1 MAVPGSGEL
10 KLVGIY
16 SEKNE
21 GDYTSFNAD
30 GATDI
35 SLRGLSDNS
44 FDDSSEVGSGDE
56 DINLANVSSNRP
68 DGSEPHA
75 MSEFYDYDHGNN
87 STYWGA
93 SNGANGIADFTF
105 SVSANTPGVSAL
117 KTILLRNG
125 SGTTDVFLSSN
136 VSGQKGNIDVEMS
149 VSQLGDPGTNG
160 SGTSD
165 TTGFANHLADS
176 PRQFT
181 GQNGNRTYYIRLK
194 YISGGSSGTTNA
206 TLTFRNNSVT
216 DTTGVAVAF
225 GQGMSDVR
233 LKTNINRIG
242 YSNSNIPIYSFNYKN
257 DLNTTYKGVM
267 AQDLLEL
274 GFDDSVILDSKG
286 FYAVDY
292 NSIDVDMEII

>member
-1 MAVPGSGEL
+1 M
-10 KLVGIY
+10 
-16 SEKNE
+16 
-21 GDYTSFNAD
+21 
-30 GATDI
+30 
-35 SLRGLSDNS
+35 RGLSDNS
-44 FDDSSEVGSGDE
+44 FDDSSELGSGDE
-56 DINLANVSSNRP
+56 DINLANVSANRP

-136 VSGQKGNIDVEMS
+136 VSGTKGAIDVEMS

-165 TTGFANHLADS
+165 TTGFANHLADR

-267 AQDLLEL
+267 AQDLLEM

>member
-1 MAVPGSGEL
+1 MAVPSSGEISM
-10 KLVGIY
+10 VGIF

-21 GDYTSFNAD
+21 SDYTAMYPEENH
-30 GATDI
+30 I
-35 SLRGLSDNS
+35 SLRGLSSNS
-44 FDDSSEVGSGDE
+44 HDDSEGGNI
-56 DINLANVSSNRP
+56 DINLANVSANRP

-105 SVSANTPGVSAL
+105 SVSANTPSVSGL

-181 GQNGNRTYYIRLK
+181 GQSGNRTYYIRLK

-216 DTTGVAVAF
+216 DTTGVGVAF
-225 GQGMSDVR
+225 GSGISDVR

-242 YSNSNIPIYSFNYKN
+242 YSNSKIPIYSFNYKN
-257 DLNTTYKGVM
+257 DLKTTYKGVM
-267 AQDLLEL
+267 AQDLLEM
-274 GFDDSVILDSKG
+274 GFDNSVILDSNG

-292 NSIDVDMEII
+292 SSIDVDMEII

>member
-1 MAVPGSGEL
+1 MAVPSSGEISM
-10 KLVGIY
+10 VGIY

-21 GDYTSFNAD
+21 SDYTAMYPEENH
-30 GATDI
+30 I
-35 SLRGLSDNS
+35 SLRGLSSNS
-44 FDDSSEVGSGDE
+44 HDDSEGGNI
-56 DINLANVSSNRP
+56 DINLANVSANRP

-75 MSEFYDYDHGNN
+75 MSEFYGYDHDNN

-93 SNGANGIADFTF
+93 SNGANGITDFTIT
-105 SVSANTPGVSAL
+105 VSGNTPAVSTL

-136 VSGQKGNIDVEMS
+136 VSGQKGSIDVEMS

-160 SGTSD
+160 NGTSD
-165 TTGFANHLADS
+165 TSGFANYLADS

-181 GQNGNRTYYIRLK
+181 GQSGNRTYYLRLK
-194 YISGGSSGTTNA
+194 YISGTTSTNA

-216 DTTGVAVAF
+216 DTTGV
-225 GQGMSDVR
+225 GITIGGGPGSSDSR

-257 DLNTTYKGVM
+257 DLSTTYKGVM
-267 AQDLLEL
+267 AQDLLEM
-274 GFDDSVILDSKG
+274 GFNDSVILDSNG
-286 FYAVDY
+286 FYTVDY
-292 NSIDVDMEII
+292 SSIDVDMEII

>member
-1 MAVPGSGEL
+1 MAVPSSGEISM
-10 KLVGIY
+10 VGIF

-21 GDYTSFNAD
+21 SDYTAMYPEENH
-30 GATDI
+30 I
-35 SLRGLSDNS
+35 SLRGLSSNS
-44 FDDSSEVGSGDE
+44 HDDSEGGNI
-56 DINLANVSSNRP
+56 DINLANVSANRP

-75 MSEFYDYDHGNN
+75 MSEFYDYDHDNN

-165 TTGFANHLADS
+165 TSGFANHLADS

-181 GQNGNRTYYIRLK
+181 GQSGNRTYYIRLK

-216 DTTGVAVAF
+216 DTTGVGIAF
-225 GQGMSDVR
+225 GQGISDVR

-242 YSNSNIPIYSFNYKN
+242 YSNSKIPIYSFNYKN
-257 DLNTTYKGVM
+257 DLKTTYKGVM
-267 AQDLLEL
+267 AQDLLEM
-274 GFDDSVILDSKG
+274 GFDNSVILDSNG

-292 NSIDVDMEII
+292 SSIDVDMEII

>member
-1 MAVPGSGEL
+1 MAVPSSGEISM
-10 KLVGIY
+10 VGIF

-21 GDYTSFNAD
+21 SDYTAMYPEENH
-30 GATDI
+30 I
-35 SLRGLSDNS
+35 SLRGLSSNS
-44 FDDSSEVGSGDE
+44 HDDSEGGNI
-56 DINLANVSSNRP
+56 DINLANVSANRP

-75 MSEFYDYDHGNN
+75 MSEFYDYDHDNN

-105 SVSANTPGVSAL
+105 SVSANTPSVSGL

-181 GQNGNRTYYIRLK
+181 GQSGNRTYYIRLK

-216 DTTGVAVAF
+216 DTTGVGVAF
-225 GQGMSDVR
+225 GSGISDVR

-242 YSNSNIPIYSFNYKN
+242 YSNSKIPIYSFNYKN
-257 DLNTTYKGVM
+257 DLKTTYKGVM
-267 AQDLLEL
+267 AQDLLEM
-274 GFDDSVILDSKG
+274 GFDNSVILDSNG

-292 NSIDVDMEII
+292 SSIDVDMEII

>member
-1 MAVPGSGEL
+1 MAVPSSGEISM
-10 KLVGIY
+10 VGIF

-21 GDYTSFNAD
+21 SDYTAMYPEENH
-30 GATDI
+30 I
-35 SLRGLSDNS
+35 SLRGLSSNS
-44 FDDSSEVGSGDE
+44 HDDSEGGNI
-56 DINLANVSSNRP
+56 DINLANVSANRP

-75 MSEFYDYDHGNN
+75 MSEFYDYDHDNN

-165 TTGFANHLADS
+165 TSGFANHLADS

-181 GQNGNRTYYIRLK
+181 GQSGNRTYYIRLK

-216 DTTGVAVAF
+216 DTTGVGIAF
-225 GQGMSDVR
+225 GQGISDVR

-242 YSNSNIPIYSFNYKN
+242 YSNSKIPIYSFNYKN
-257 DLNTTYKGVM
+257 DLKTTYKGVM
-267 AQDLLEL
+267 AQDLLEM
-274 GFDDSVILDSKG
+274 GFDNSVILDSNG

-292 NSIDVDMEII
+292 SSIDVDMEIIW

>member
-1 MAVPGSGEL
+1 MAVPSSGEISM
-10 KLVGIY
+10 VGIF

-21 GDYTSFNAD
+21 SDYTAMYPEENH
-30 GATDI
+30 I
-35 SLRGLSDNS
+35 SLRGLSSNS
-44 FDDSSEVGSGDE
+44 HDDSEGGNI
-56 DINLANVSSNRP
+56 DINLANVSANRP

-75 MSEFYDYDHGNN
+75 MSEFYDYDHDNN

-165 TTGFANHLADS
+165 TSGFANHLADS

-181 GQNGNRTYYIRLK
+181 GQSGNRTYYIRLK

-216 DTTGVAVAF
+216 DTTGVGIAF
-225 GQGMSDVR
+225 GQGISDVR

-242 YSNSNIPIYSFNYKN
+242 YSNSKIPIYSFNYKN
-257 DLNTTYKGVM
+257 DLKTTYKGVM

-274 GFDDSVILDSKG
+274 GFNDSVILESDGYYS
-286 FYAVDY
+286 VDY
-292 NSIDVDMEII
+292 DSIDVDMEIIW